1 MKTLYNLCNEIQEK
15 ELKILEVF
23 SSFYKENL
31 EVLREVNKE
40 NLLNEMDIRQ
50 LEIYLYPFK
59 KIYSLIAPN
68 TALDSKT
75 ILKFFT
81 LNHLKV
87 TPEDSEDEL
96 IKKLLMLIASPAF
109 LSIRKAA
116 ALALSQYKEANQF
129 YQRLAEILAWPSL
142 KSRHLQDK
150 HIICAQIFSQ
160 FAILGKELFELNQST
175 GSRLI
180 SETFANIAE
189 SANQFI
195 APEPDTIKELE
206 RLEAIKQEL
215 QNQLNRLEQEA
226 RKVQQASVALQL
238 RFQIAEQMMQ
248 STDKQKQNQLYSKWK
263 DSSSLLDFP
272 SDSLSLVKLSQEIA
286 ELETQLQQRNADLE
300 PLQKQIGQVKRLLDK
315 SQMEITL
322 HDSTS
327 TINVHPDVPA
337 WLNKQYKSEPV
348 QTTFR
353 VVIEENLASKEN
365 PEPTESTPSV
375 GTSKHGF
382 LTRARS
388 LTNLGRI
395 RSSSSPLQKHAS
407 SEKEKTLPQSSS
419 NTEAKGK
426 ARIQFFTDKAHAVEP
441 LPQLQQVIKEL
452 KSTKSFSLEPKG
464 LTG

>member
-1 MKTLYNLCNEIQEK
+1 MLKEI
-15 ELKILEVF
+15 
-23 SSFYKENL
+23 
-31 EVLREVNKE
+31 NKG
-40 NLLNEMDIRQ
+40 NLLNETDMKQ
-50 LEIYLYPFK
+50 LKIYLYPFK
-59 KIYSLIAPN
+59 NIHSLIAPN
-68 TALDSKT
+68 TTLGSKT

-96 IKKLLMLIASPAF
+96 IKKLLMLVASPAF

-129 YQRLAEILAWPSL
+129 YQRLAETLAWPSL
-142 KSRHLQDK
+142 RSRHLQDK
-150 HIICAQIFSQ
+150 HIVCVQIFSQ

-180 SETFANIAE
+180 SETFVNIAE

-206 RLEAIKQEL
+206 RLEAVRQEL
-215 QNQLNRLEQEA
+215 QNQLDRLEQKA
-226 RKVQQASVALQL
+226 RKLQQASMALQM

-248 STDKQKQNQLYSKWK
+248 ATDIQKQNQLYSKWK
-263 DSSSLLDFP
+263 EGSSPLEFP
-272 SDSLSLVKLSQEIA
+272 SDPASLTKLSQEIA
-286 ELETQLQQRNADLE
+286 ELDAQLQQRNAGIE
-300 PLQKQIGQVKRLLDK
+300 PIQKQIDQVKRLLDK
-315 SQMEITL
+315 NKMEITQ

-327 TINVHPDVPA
+327 EITVHPDVST
-337 WLNKQYKSEPV
+337 LLGKQHKLEPV

-353 VVIEENLASKEN
+353 VVVEETLTNGEN
-365 PEPTESTPSV
+365 PEPNEHTPSA

-395 RSSSSPLQKHAS
+395 RSSSSPQQKHTS
-407 SEKEKTLPQSSS
+407 TEKEKPLPQSSS
-419 NTEAKGK
+419 NIETKGK
-426 ARIQFFTDKAHAVEP
+426 ARIQFFTDKPPAVEP
-441 LPQLQQVIKEL
+441 LPPLQQVIKEL
-452 KSTKSFSLEPKG
+452 KSTKGFSLEPKG